1 MQSRSASLCRRIQNF
16 GFRILCV
23 LHNAHLRGPQHP
35 SVKHKPL
42 LLRVEANA
50 IFLIRLGRLEHG
62 LMDIG
67 VEFLARIAGIEALKS
82 MLLQRANQDAVRHF
96 DAVVQGDE
104 VCVAVLFL
112 EFLSGHSAKGAIEV
126 VDGFDEVAGKALD
139 GKVLCSLGF
148 AFCALL
154 QVAEVGDG
162 AEVFVLRVCVLI
174 LGMVKILGKAD
185 IP

>member
-104 VCVAVLFL
+104 VCVAVCL
-112 EFLSGHSAKGAIEV
+112 EFLGGHGAEGAVEV
-126 VDGFDEVAGKALD
+126 VDGLNEVAGETLD
-139 GKVLCSLGF
+139 GEVLCSLSF

-162 AEVFVLRVCVLI
+162 AEVFVL
-174 LGMVKILGKAD
+174 GMC
-185 IP
+185 

>member
-1 MQSRSASLCRRIQNF
+1 MRSRSLWWRAVAKIS
-16 GFRILCV
+16 GLCV
-23 LHNAHLRGPQHP
+23 LHNTHLRGPQH
-35 SVKHKPL
+35 SSIQQKSL

-50 IFLIRLGRLEHG
+50 IFLVRLGRLEHR
-62 LMDIG
+62 LMHIR
-67 VEFLARIAGIEALKS
+67 VELLARIAGVEALQP
-82 MLLQRANQDAVRHF
+82 MLLQRANQNAIRHF

-126 VDGFDEVAGKALD
+126 VDGFDEVTGKALD

-162 AEVFVLRVCVLI
+162 AEVFVLGIGSI
-174 LGMVKILGKAD
+174 LNGARSKMLGNV
-185 IP
+185 P